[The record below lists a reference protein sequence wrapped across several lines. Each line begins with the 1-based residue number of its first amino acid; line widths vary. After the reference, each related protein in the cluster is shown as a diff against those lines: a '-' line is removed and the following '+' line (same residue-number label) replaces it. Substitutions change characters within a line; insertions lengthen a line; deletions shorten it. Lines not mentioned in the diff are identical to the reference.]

1 MIFDLAR
8 QWQWNFQDP
17 ASALMEGLID
27 LHHNILFIL
36 LIIFGAVTFLMLA
49 ILKDTSFIWIFPG
62 RERILRQKQ
71 YLRFSNINHGTTLE
85 IVWTLV
91 PSLILFCI
99 AIPSFSLLYSME
111 EILDPQIT
119 IKAVA
124 AQWFWT
130 YEYGNLDLHWTSYM
144 RVLSDMKPGQP
155 RLLCVDNPLFLPLET
170 NIRFLIASNDVIHAF
185 AIPSLGLKVDAVP
198 GRLNQLSCYINRPGI
213 FYGSCSELCGAN
225 HAFMPLEAVTVIMCT
240 IPIVGVLFNDGIGE
254 FYFTVRYEQRYFKRS
269 GIILGTMR
277 RYHPNGYLMKADD
290 TFFSFY
296 YTDFYYYSPELDK
309 ANVYRLRVDI
319 VRVYYHD
326 PDDHPVLLNWLKRKW
341 KELRQKWQNRH

>member
-1 MIFDLAR
+1 MMIFDLAR

-17 ASALMEGLID
+17 ASPLMEGLID
-27 LHHNILFIL
+27 LHHNILFLL

-111 EILDPQIT
+111 EVLDPQIT

-130 YEYGNLDLHWTSYM
+130 YEYGNLDLRWTSYM

-213 FYGSCSELCGAN
+213 FYGACSELCGAN
-225 HAFMPLEAVTVIMCT
+225 HAFMPIEAVTVIMCT
-240 IPIVGVLFNDGIGE
+240 IPIVAGLFNK
-254 FYFTVRYEQRYFKRS
+254 V
-269 GIILGTMR
+269 
-277 RYHPNGYLMKADD
+277 
-290 TFFSFY
+290 
-296 YTDFYYYSPELDK
+296 
-309 ANVYRLRVDI
+309 
-319 VRVYYHD
+319 
-326 PDDHPVLLNWLKRKW
+326 
-341 KELRQKWQNRH
+341 